1 MITKAIRGSG
11 VPRAGLMRMF
21 GLAPDGFEKYF
32 QSIPAYKHENYLE
45 FCAKYDTILQQD
57 TKKYE

>member
-11 VPRAGLMRMF
+11 VPRAGCCGCSVWL
-21 GLAPDGFEKYF
+21 PDGFEKYV

-45 FCAKYDTILQQD
+45 FCAKYDTILKQD